1 MVTNFLFSFFS
12 RRFEMVKKGR
22 AEFECF
28 RGRLDVRSKAVVVN
42 INKLITAHH
51 AKH

>member
-1 MVTNFLFSFFS
+1 MVTNFLFSPLDDL
-12 RRFEMVKKGR
+12 EWKKGR

-28 RGRLDVRSKAVVVN
+28 RGRWDVRSKAVVVN